1 MTAPAPRGHHSTD
14 LRVLPDYQGDEASDP
29 HAQFHPDVLAAARA
43 MGGVTDYKLRRL
55 QRQYD
60 RATADADADHDFGG
74 HVLTMHDKRTR
85 QTRPVDLAVGERATR
100 RLDRSTR

>member
-14 LRVLPDYQGDEASDP
+14 PQHPDWATKAEGSIGQP
-29 HAQFHPDVLAAARA
+29 CLHPDVIAAAAAAGITR
-43 MGGVTDYKLRRL
+43 DRDLRHL
-55 QRQYD
+55 QRTYD
-60 RATADADADHDFGG
+60 RMLATADADHDFGG